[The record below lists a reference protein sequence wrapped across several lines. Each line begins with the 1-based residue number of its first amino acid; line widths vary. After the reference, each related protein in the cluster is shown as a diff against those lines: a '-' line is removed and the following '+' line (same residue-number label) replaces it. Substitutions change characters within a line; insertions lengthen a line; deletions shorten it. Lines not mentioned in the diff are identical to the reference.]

1 MGNFSAENKKRI
13 LLIATGGTI
22 ASRATENGLVPQISS
37 EDILASVPE
46 AADICDIDAVQL
58 FNLDSTNMC
67 WKHWIEVAMCV
78 RENYDK
84 FDGFVVT
91 HGTDT
96 MSYALAALSYLIQN
110 SRKPVVMTG
119 SQKSIH
125 FRDTDARNNLLGAF
139 TYAADDRACGVHL
152 VFDGKVILGTR
163 ARKTRTKSYN
173 AFSSIDHPEVAVLCD
188 GRLIH
193 YIPET
198 VDQPY
203 PDFYDKLEPAVFV
216 LKLIPGMDTGIF
228 EYIKSHYRA
237 VVLESFGVGG
247 LPSYESDGFD
257 DAIEGLVAAGVTVIM
272 TTQVQHEGSDMTVYQ
287 VGHRIKERYGMLE
300 AYNMTLEAVVAK
312 LMWILAQT
320 DDVRRIRELFYTP
333 VQKDIL

>member
-1 MGNFSAENKKRI
+1 MKHI
-13 LLIATGGTI
+13 LLITTGGTI
-22 ASRATENGLVPQISS
+22 ASAAGADGLVPTVSGERLLTHIPEVGDVCKISVTS
-37 EDILASVPE
+37 
-46 AADICDIDAVQL
+46 L
-58 FNLDSTNMC
+58 FNLDSTNMRPEY
-67 WKHWIEVAMCV
+67 WLRLAEKIRHEYD
-78 RENYDK
+78 NY
-84 FDGFVVT
+84 DGFVVT

-125 FRDTDARNNLLGAF
+125 SRDTDARNNLIGAF
-139 TYAADDRACGVHL
+139 TYAADDKACGVHL

-173 AFSSIDHPEVAVLCD
+173 AFSSIDYPETAVLCD

-193 YIPET
+193 YITER
-198 VDQPY
+198 VEQEK

-228 EYIKSHYRA
+228 AYIREHYRA

-247 LPSYESDGFD
+247 LPCYETDGFD
-257 DAIEGLVAAGVTVIM
+257 AAIEELVAAGVTVIM
-272 TTQVQHEGSDMTVYQ
+272 TTQVQHEGSDMTVYR
-287 VGHRIKERYGMLE
+287 VGNIFKERFGLIE

-312 LMWILAQT
+312 MMWILARTT
-320 DDVRRIRELFYTP
+320 DQREIKKLFYTP